1 MNHSKPTKILILGG
15 GYVAIYT
22 VRALRSQIR
31 RGEVEVTVVDKNN
44 YHCFHGLVPE
54 MLVGKIQAGQIISP
68 ARRIFQPARFILA
81 DVEAVD
87 VETKAVEVRRGH
99 DGEVVRLPYDH
110 LVIGLGSVDN
120 LTRYRGIGEHTLRL
134 KSYWDIISV
143 RNRIL
148 AMLEMA
154 ELEEDPQ
161 ERQRLLHFVVA
172 GGNYAGVEVAAELGA
187 FLNGLAKKE
196 FRSLRNEEVRVTLV
210 HAGDHVLPELGQH
223 FPKLSQKAAKDLES
237 TGVKLQLGLRLEA
250 ATPLEAVLSD
260 GSRLPSRTIISCT
273 GTAQSPVLATLPF
286 DRDTHGR
293 LVADANGCVNT
304 EAQIWTG
311 GDCGA
316 IPMKKGGTAPPLAL
330 YAMQAGTTIGKNITR
345 SIRGKPLKPY
355 SFGGLGDCC
364 QLSTGKGVGQMM
376 GIPVTGWLCWFLW
389 RAFMVAYLPS
399 WMKRVRTM
407 LDWLTTPF
415 LGRDI
420 IAVTAPSDMGVQQEL
435 FEPGQ
440 MIVNEGDVGRAM
452 FIIRSGEVE
461 VIRKQDDGGQEQVA
475 LLGPGD
481 HFGEVA
487 VLNNVRRTASVR
499 ARSAVELLRIGQEQ
513 ANLLTSAYQGFGEIA
528 ATAESRMT

>member
-1 MNHSKPTKILILGG
+1 MSSKNPTKVLILGG
-15 GYVAIYT
+15 GYVAIYA
-22 VRALRSQIR
+22 VKALKRAIR
-31 RGEVEVTVVDKNN
+31 RGEVDVTVVDKNN

-68 ARRIFQPARFILA
+68 ARRIFQPARFVLA
-81 DVEAVD
+81 DIEKVD
-87 VETKAVEVRRGH
+87 TQTKSVAVRRGH
-99 DGEVVRLPYDH
+99 DGEIVHLAYDH
-110 LVIGLGSVDN
+110 LIVGLGSVDN

-134 KSYWDIISV
+134 KSYWDIIGV
-143 RNRIL
+143 RNRVL

-154 ELEEDPQ
+154 ELEDDPE
-161 ERQRLLHFVVA
+161 ERKRLLHFVIA
-172 GGNYAGVEVAAELGA
+172 GGNYAGVEVAAELAA

-196 FRSLRNEEVRVTLV
+196 FRRLQGDEVRVTLV
-210 HAGDHVLPELGQH
+210 HAGDHVLPELGER
-223 FPKLSQKAAKDLES
+223 FPKLSAKAAHYLQS
-237 TGVKLQLGLRLEA
+237 IGVHLKLGLRLDA
-250 ATPLEAVLSD
+250 ATPLEAILSD

-286 DRDTHGR
+286 DRDAHGR
-293 LVADANGCVNT
+293 LVADANGCVNV

-330 YAMQAGTTIGKNITR
+330 YAMQAGKTIGKNILR
-345 SIRGKPLKPY
+345 SLRGKPLKPY

-376 GIPVTGWLCWFLW
+376 GIPVTGWLCWLIW

-399 WMKRVRTM
+399 WMKRVRTV
-407 LDWLTTPF
+407 LDWMTTPF

-420 IAVTAPSDMGVQQEL
+420 IAVTAPSEMGVQQQL

-440 MIVNEGDVGRAM
+440 FIVNEGDVGKAM
-452 FIIRSGEVE
+452 FLIRSGEVE
-461 VIRKQDDGGQEQVA
+461 VIRRGEDGTETA
-475 LLGPGD
+475 IATLGPGE
-481 HFGEVA
+481 HFGEIA

-513 ANLLTSAYQGFGEIA
+513 ANLLTSTYQGFGEIA
-528 ATAESRMT
+528 ATAESRLN